1 MSKLQIC
8 KSANRKSAN
17 RQIGELQIG
26 KSGCLTFAA
35 CSLIACALVIGALPA
50 APVLAQEGPPDVRFG
65 AVEAFR
71 DPVAATEAGVGW
83 ERILFYWS
91 ELQPNG
97 PEEWN
102 GYHVPDEWVALATS
116 QGREVVGLLK
126 HTPAWATDGPV
137 GCGVPRGLDLP
148 VDDPGNVWATFVR
161 RVVGTY
167 AGRIDR
173 WIIWNEPDI
182 ASDTYGAEWCGSVEE
197 YYQLLKVG
205 NLAAHQAN
213 PNVTIHLAALTY
225 WHDNGY
231 LRRLLAVATQD
242 PTGPEHGYYFD
253 VVSLHIY
260 FRSETIPYIFNET
273 RKALARYG
281 LQKPIWLNETNAP
294 PNTDPQWF
302 MPQAN
307 YEISLEEQAG
317 FLLQSFALALS
328 QGAERIAV
336 YKWLDNDLPPHFEP
350 FGLIRPDFSRRPAF
364 DAYRLI
370 TTHYAGTISARED
383 RQASH
388 TVVTLDRGS
397 LTTRVLW
404 ARTET
409 EATVSIPA
417 LAARGRLIDQT
428 GAEQPIEP
436 VDGQYTLTLPGARC
450 ADSRGCIIG
459 GTTYLLVEDAGVAP
473 PPAETA
479 TPAPAESPTETALP
493 EPTVPLT
500 PTVPADTPTPLPTDT
515 PTHTPTPSPT
525 VTPSPTPTH
534 TPTNTPEPTDT
545 PTLAPSHTPAPSRT
559 PTPQPGN
566 ATALDAP
573 AWPVLVGMAVIALLV
588 AVVRGRF
595 GRG

>member
-1 MSKLQIC
+1 MSKLQIG
-8 KSANRKSAN
+8 K
-17 RQIGELQIG
+17 LQVGRLQVG
-26 KSGCLTFAA
+26 KLGSIAA
-35 CSLIACALVIGALPA
+35 CLLIACILITSSLFA
-50 APVLAQEGPPDVRFG
+50 APALAQQGPPDVRFG

-102 GYHVPDEWVALATS
+102 GYHVPSEWVALATS

-126 HTPAWATDGPV
+126 HTPAWSTDGPV

-148 VDDPGNVWATFVR
+148 VDDPGNLWATFVR
-161 RVVGTY
+161 RVVGMY
-167 AGRIDR
+167 AGQIDR

-182 ASDTYGAEWCGSVEE
+182 APDTYGAEWCGSVEE
-197 YYQLLKVG
+197 YYKLLKVG

-213 PNVTIHLAALTY
+213 SNVTVHLAALTY
-225 WHDNGY
+225 WHDNSY
-231 LRRLLAVATQD
+231 LRRFLAVATQD

-260 FRSETIPYIFNET
+260 FRPETVPYVFNET
-273 RKALARYG
+273 RKALAAYG

-336 YKWLDNDLPPHFEP
+336 YKWLDNDLAPHFEP

-383 RQASH
+383 RQPRH
-388 TVVTLDRGS
+388 TVVTLDRGN

-404 ARTET
+404 ARTEV

-417 LAARGRLIDQT
+417 LAAQGRLIDQT
-428 GAEQPIEP
+428 GAEQAVEP

-459 GTTYLLVEDAGVAP
+459 GTTYLLVEDTGAAP
-473 PPAETA
+473 LPVETA
-479 TPAPAESPTETALP
+479 TPVPAEPPTETAVP
-493 EPTVPLT
+493 EPTVPST
-500 PTVPADTPTPLPTDT
+500 PTIPADTPTPLPTDT
-515 PTHTPTPSPT
+515 PVPTPTHTP
-525 VTPSPTPTH
+525 TPSPTPTH
-534 TPTNTPEPTDT
+534 TPTSTPLPTDT
-545 PTLAPSHTPAPSRT
+545 PTLTPSHTPAPSHT
-559 PTPQPGN
+559 PTTQPGN
-566 ATALDAP
+566 AAP
-573 AWPVLVGMAVIALLV
+573 SDLPGWPILVGMAVIALFV

-595 GRG
+595 GRR